1 VGPSAPTFLKFARMK
16 TLSWLASFG
25 LLAATTGRVINF
37 DTFPLGKSP
46 PGWTVAMTN
55 HGRAPQWEIRRDG
68 SAATQPYVLA
78 QISTDPTGDRFPLAI
93 LDNMSLRDGDVSV
106 RIKTVSGHEMQA
118 GGVVWRYRDANN
130 YYLARANALEKNV
143 AVFKVQNG
151 MRVAILPGVK
161 HDLPVNGWSILKVS
175 VRGNRFQ
182 VYLDH
187 RRILQGS
194 DNTFVGSGG
203 VGLWTAGDSVTYFDD
218 FRVYPR

>member
-1 VGPSAPTFLKFARMK
+1 MK
-16 TLSWLASFG
+16 TLSWLVSFG
-25 LLAATTGRVINF
+25 VLATTGRVVNF
-37 DTFPLGKSP
+37 DTFPLGKTP

-55 HGRAPQWEIRRDG
+55 RGRAPQWEIRRDG

-78 QISTDPTGDRFPLAI
+78 QLSTDSAGDRFPLAI

-106 RIKTVSGHEMQA
+106 RIKTVSGREMQV

-130 YYLARANALEKNV
+130 YYLARANALDKNV

-151 MRVAILPGVK
+151 QRVPILPGVN
-161 HDLPVNGWSILKVS
+161 HDLPANGHGWTILKVS

-182 VYLDH
+182 VFLDH
-187 RRILQGS
+187 RRILQGT
-194 DNTFVGSGG
+194 DNTFTGSGG
-203 VGLWTAGDSVTYFDD
+203 VGLWTGGDSVTYFDD

>member
-1 VGPSAPTFLKFARMK
+1 MK
-16 TLSWLASFG
+16 SLSWVASFG
-25 LLAATTGRVINF
+25 LLAATTPRVINF
-37 DTFPLGKSP
+37 DTFPLGKTP

-78 QISTDPTGDRFPLAI
+78 QVSTDPTGDRFPLAI

-118 GGVVWRYRDANN
+118 GGVVWRYRDSNN
-130 YYLARANALEKNV
+130 YYLARTNALEKNV

-151 MRVAILPGVK
+151 RRIPILPGVR

-187 RRILQGS
+187 RRILQGT
-194 DNTFVGSGG
+194 DNTFIGSGG
-203 VGLWTAGDSVTYFDD
+203 VGLWTAGDSVAYFDD
-218 FRVYPR
+218 FQVYPR

>member
-1 VGPSAPTFLKFARMK
+1 MNS
-16 TLSWLASFG
+16 LSWLVSFG
-25 LLAATTGRVINF
+25 LLATTARVINF
-37 DTFPLGKSP
+37 DTFPLGKTP

-55 HGRAPQWEIRRDG
+55 HGRAPQWEIRKDG

-78 QISTDPTGDRFPLAI
+78 QVSTDPTGDRFPLAI

-118 GGVVWRYRDANN
+118 GGVVWRYRDSNN

-151 MRVAILPGVK
+151 RRIPILPGVK
-161 HDLPVNGWSILKVS
+161 HDLPPNVWSILKVS

-187 RRILQGS
+187 RRILQGT
-194 DNTFVGSGG
+194 DNTFIGSGG
-203 VGLWTAGDSVTYFDD
+203 VGLWTGGDSVTYFDD